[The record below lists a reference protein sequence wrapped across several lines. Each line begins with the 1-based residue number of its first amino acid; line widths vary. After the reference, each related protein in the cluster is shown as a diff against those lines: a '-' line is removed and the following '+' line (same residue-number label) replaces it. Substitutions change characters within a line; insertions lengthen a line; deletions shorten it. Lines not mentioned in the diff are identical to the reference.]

1 MRFSC
6 AVNPAAG
13 HELVAVER
21 ARSPRRVLVVGGGPA
36 GLETAGLAAERGHR
50 VTLWEREAQLGGQ
63 LAIAAHAPAHG
74 AFAAFIAHQGR
85 RLAAG
90 GATVETGRDATADD
104 VLAFG
109 ADAVVVATGARARIP
124 DVPGA
129 ELGHSVRDVLT
140 GRVRVDGRVVLIAG
154 TDHAEPLLGA
164 DFLASRGT
172 SVRVVYP
179 GPALAP
185 LVGKYSI
192 GGYVARLFR
201 AGVEFVP
208 LQRLVRLEPGVVHT
222 ADVYA
227 GTPAAHAAD
236 SVVLACGGLARTE
249 LHAALEGRVDELHL
263 LGDAWAPRRLTIA
276 TRQAWELGRRL

>member
-1 MRFSC
+1 
-6 AVNPAAG
+6 
-13 HELVAVER
+13 
-21 ARSPRRVLVVGGGPA
+21 
-36 GLETAGLAAERGHR
+36 
-50 VTLWEREAQLGGQ
+50 
-63 LAIAAHAPAHG
+63 
-74 AFAAFIAHQGR
+74 
-85 RLAAG
+85 
-90 GATVETGRDATADD
+90 VETGRSATADD
-104 VLAFG
+104 VVGFG
-109 ADAVVVATGARARIP
+109 ADAVVIATGADPRIP

-140 GRVRVDGRVVLIAG
+140 GRVETGARVVLIAG

-164 DFLASRGT
+164 DFLASRGA
-172 SVRVVYP
+172 SVRVIYP

-192 GGYVARLFR
+192 GGYAARLFQ

-208 LQRLVRLEPGVVHT
+208 MQRLVRIEPGAVHT

-227 GTPAAHAAD
+227 GTPAAYEAD

-249 LHAALEGRVDELHL
+249 LHAALAGRVPELHL

-276 TRQAWELGRRL
+276 TRQAWELGRLL